1 MDHLK
6 TTKDRQKRWYAK
18 HVQPRFVDPQP
29 YSIPFS
35 NLTESRS
42 ELDDLLHKNGFVII
56 SNALTLEECNYALS
70 LAMDYV
76 HAASFAEQSLR
87 RSNSTDESSKDKLCS
102 KKSPSS
108 SLFPVTV
115 EGGIL
120 PFYGS
125 GHSTFMWY
133 LRTHDNI
140 KKIFSTVHNVPPD
153 ELLTSLDGMI
163 VWSESNYPIDAGWFH
178 VDQNPLNKPNF
189 SSFQGL
195 INLINCSEHT
205 GGNVLVARSHH
216 LFPHN
221 YIIDHNKYPSDVAT
235 FYETRLQEINGDDW
249 LEIDPNDRT
258 ILGNP
263 ENIIC
268 CLLQAGDVLLW
279 DSRVVHCSHPPSRQH
294 TKENK
299 KHNDNNEAN
308 TNECTLIRG
317 AGLINMIP
325 SSNVNFMTKQSRVE
339 ATKSLRTLTH
349 WVNKASGLGDEKVE
363 DVKKEKARIH
373 LIKLWEQTNK
383 KQVLLSYND
392 LDLNQKQMIK

>member
-1 MDHLK
+1 MNHLK
-6 TTKDRQKRWYAK
+6 TTEDRQERWYAK
-18 HVQPRFVDPQP
+18 HAQPRFVDPQL
-29 YSIPFS
+29 YSVPFS
-35 NLTESRS
+35 SLNESRS
-42 ELDDLLHKNGFVII
+42 ELSDLLRNNGFVII
-56 SNALTLEECNYALS
+56 SNALTLEECDHALS

-87 RSNSTDESSKDKLCS
+87 KNSFDESTTKDKSRKNES
-102 KKSPSS
+102 KEDPS
-108 SLFPVTV
+108 SLFPATV

-140 KKIFSTVHNVPPD
+140 KKVFSTLHNVSPE

-163 VWSESNYPIDAGWFH
+163 VWSDSNYPTDSGWFH
-178 VDQNPLNKPNF
+178 VDQNPLKKPNF
-189 SSFQGL
+189 ASFQGL
-195 INLINCSEHT
+195 VNLVNCSERT
-205 GGNVLVARSHH
+205 GGNVLVAKSHH

-221 YIIDHNKYPSDVAT
+221 YTDHKYSSDVAN
-235 FYETRLQEINGDDW
+235 FYETRLQEIDGDDW
-249 LEIDPNDRT
+249 LEIDPNDRS

-294 TKENK
+294 DGDKENYK
-299 KHNDNNEAN
+299 
-308 TNECTLIRG
+308 ECTILRG
-317 AGLINMIP
+317 AGLVNMIP
-325 SSNVNFMTKQSRVE
+325 SMNVNSTTKQSRVE

-349 WVNKASGLGDEKVE
+349 WVDKASGLGDEKIK
-363 DVKKEKARIH
+363 DVKKETARID
-373 LIKLWEQTNK
+373 LMKSWEQK
-383 KQVLLSYND
+383 SMKQVLLSYND
-392 LDLNQKQMIK
+392 LDLNQKQMI